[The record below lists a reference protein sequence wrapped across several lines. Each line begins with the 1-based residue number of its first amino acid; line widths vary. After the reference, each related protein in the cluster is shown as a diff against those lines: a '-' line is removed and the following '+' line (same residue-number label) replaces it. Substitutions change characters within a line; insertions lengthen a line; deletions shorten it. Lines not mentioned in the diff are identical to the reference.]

1 MNVTTLLERP
11 LAPSIDLERGPAA
24 LDLDGVVEYL
34 SDGDTVA
41 VRSGV
46 RRVKV
51 RMLGIDTPELHFH
64 GERQSPWAEA
74 AHEYLS
80 SLIPPGTSVRLV
92 TDQEEFDQYGRML
105 AYVMHG
111 QRNINLEMV
120 RSGWAAPYQIYPNLR
135 LLGPMQEACAAA
147 EAQGLGIFDPHNP
160 LPLLP
165 YEFRQQVEH
174 RPPSKFCGDTQTRL
188 YVAPREYGRV
198 PVSRRVFF
206 FSEADAAAFG
216 YSPATS
222 PHMAGGWSASPAS
235 RASSFAAR
243 RAAGLLPRSGFQ
255 PTGVFASRVAEPR
268 IFSTSE
274 WGARPPR
281 MPVSVLSNRP
291 DRIVIHHTTHDN
303 TSDFSQ
309 RRAFSIARGIQNFHM
324 DDPERR
330 WLDTGQHFTVSRGG
344 FILEGRHRSL
354 EVARRGQG
362 HVLGAHAGPECN
374 RRSVGI
380 ENEGTYGSVLPP
392 DQQRRALT
400 ELCAWL
406 CRQYGISPANI
417 RGHRECR
424 STNCPGDTLFTFLPS
439 LRRDVSALLSDIS

>member
-1 MNVTTLLERP
+1 MTTTTLLERP
-11 LAPSIDLERGPAA
+11 PAPPAAFDQRPAA

-41 VRSGV
+41 VRSGGQ
-46 RRVKV
+46 RVKI

-80 SLIPPGTSVRLV
+80 GLIPPGTSVRLV

-105 AYVMHG
+105 AYVMSG

-174 RPPSKFCGDTQTRL
+174 RPPSKFCGDTQTRM
-188 YVAPREYGRV
+188 YVAPREYQRV

-216 YSPATS
+216 YSPAAS
-222 PHMAGGWSASPAS
+222 PHEARGRSASPAS
-235 RASSFAAR
+235 RPAGL
-243 RAAGLLPRSGFQ
+243 AAGLLPRSGFR
-255 PTGVFASRVAEPR
+255 PADGFFASRVTEPR

-281 MPVSVLSNRP
+281 APISVLPNRP

-303 TSDFSQ
+303 TTDFSQ
-309 RRAFSIARGIQNFHM
+309 RRAFTIARGIQDFHM
-324 DDPERR
+324 DDPRRR

-344 FILEGRHRSL
+344 FILEGHHRSL
-354 EVARRGQG
+354 DVARGGRG

-380 ENEGTYGSVLPP
+380 ESEGTYGSVLPP
-392 DQQRRALT
+392 APQRSALT

-406 CRQYGISPANI
+406 CRQYGINPANI
-417 RGHRECR
+417 RGHREC
-424 STNCPGDTLFTFLPS
+424 SATECPGNTLFIFLPS
-439 LRRDVSALLSDIS
+439 LRRDVSALLSDTT